1 MKRFLSIALVGLMA
15 CVAFTAEAA
24 VTNYKID
31 AGKTAGDLATAVVTE
46 IGNGYQPI
54 GAAFPCQSGF
64 VCQTM
69 VLGTPATIATYETT
83 EVYNPTVINGGT
95 VTVTPDAYIYNV
107 ALHEAATIAG
117 ATVNIT
123 AGTRNGQTVRI
134 TSDHIITTL
143 TLGATVAGDFLTAP
157 TAAAVGDSFIFVWS
171 VAKTKWEYMGDAI

>member
-1 MKRFLSIALVGLMA
+1 MKRFLTLAIVGLMA
-15 CVAFTAEAA
+15 CYAVAASAA
-24 VTNYKID
+24 VTNYKLVT
-31 AGKTAGDLATAVVTE
+31 GKNASDLATNVVTQ
-46 IGNGYQPI
+46 IGNGYQPV
-54 GAAFPCQSGF
+54 GQAFTSQSGF
-64 VCQTM
+64 LAQTM
-69 VLGTPATIATYETT
+69 VLGTPVTIATYETT
-83 EVYNPTVINGGT
+83 EVYNPTVANGGT

>member
-1 MKRFLSIALVGLMA
+1 MKRLATFVSLLLAIAFYSFDA
-15 CVAFTAEAA
+15 SAA
-24 VTNYKID
+24 VTAYKVVC
-31 AGKTAGDLATAVVTE
+31 GNSQVNLTTNMATAIT
-46 IGNGYQPI
+46 GGYQPLG
-54 GAAFPCQSGF
+54 GAFVNGAQMCQG
-64 VCQTM
+64 T
-69 VLGTPATIATYETT
+69 VLGTPASVAAYETT

-95 VTVTPDAYIYNV
+95 VTVTADAYLYNV
-107 ALHEAATIAG
+107 ALHEAGTIAG

-123 AGTRNGQTVRI
+123 AGTRNGQMIRI